1 MHKSGRLERG
11 VELPGDAHIGL
22 GHIISIVRRR
32 WCSTKVYVLSQTAI
46 NSLQIAIKSCF

>member
-22 GHIISIVRRR
+22 GNPTYYKHR
-32 WCSTKVYVLSQTAI
+32 KAKMVL
-46 NSLQIAIKSCF
+46 N